1 MGVSDSGHREVS
13 ILTGVDIICMK
24 NEIDSQHLQLK
35 LTFSPVIFYAGFFK
49 PHIWKCAVSDKVSPE
64 KEPEDQVET
73 KPVLRTDIV
82 GCIKLEGDNTS
93 LAALIQGYCGLVSDQ
108 TCDTQ
113 YMLKG
118 SSRDITKTEKLQIE
132 NCASLLLHDAKNIR
146 LGTMTLL
153 PYNKLQRLYHHFK
166 QDSVISAEMCEKY
179 CWKFKSTSCCILE
192 DTQLENCEIMIEKD
206 FMVHEFE
213 KLPSQREV
221 SDMNGLVSVRDC
233 VYNQKGQLVCMF
245 ICFDTVY
252 SDSSSEV
259 SSSSSYRDSWDS
271 DCDSEEFI
279 VFDGSCTDTCKN
291 DHYGSLD
298 FVCEE
303 GDMFQETCT
312 PLLPLNSNFYCEVS
326 LMKSF
331 DSKLDSF
338 VQEILHPNFCH
349 SFDEHI
355 VDGNSHKHAQHES
368 NKDLTSTDSSSK
380 TIPKRKLKK
389 KVHFKPDNEL
399 TTVHPMFVWNF
410 AYKQARKGTWEAD
423 ALDRLRFQK
432 RVKELDQIL
441 TPVLLAKWK
450 KAVEP

>member
-1 MGVSDSGHREVS
+1 MLGEMFGTVLQGAVICLGVPF
-13 ILTGVDIICMK
+13 L
-24 NEIDSQHLQLK
+24 LK
-35 LTFSPVIFYAGFFK
+35 LCLNLFGSSIIGFFM
-49 PHIWKCAVSDKVSPE
+49 PHIWKCAVSDKVPPE

-73 KPVLRTDIV
+73 KHVLRTDIV

-93 LAALIQGYCGLVSDQ
+93 LAALIRGYCGLVSDQ

-132 NCASLLLHDAKNIR
+132 NSVSLLLHSAKNLR
-146 LGTMTLL
+146 LGTMTLF

-166 QDSVISAEMCEKY
+166 QDSVISAEMREKY
-179 CWKFKSTSCCILE
+179 YWKFKSTSCCILE
-192 DTQLENCEIMIEKD
+192 DRPLENCEIMIEKD

-213 KLPSQREV
+213 KHPSQREV

-259 SSSSSYRDSWDS
+259 SSSSSYCDPWDS

-291 DHYGSLD
+291 DHYGSLG

-312 PLLPLNSNFYCEVS
+312 PLLPLNSNLYCEVS

-349 SFDEHI
+349 SYDEHI
-355 VDGNSHKHAQHES
+355 VDRNSHKHAQHES

>member
-1 MGVSDSGHREVS
+1 MFGTVLQGAVICLGVPF
-13 ILTGVDIICMK
+13 L
-24 NEIDSQHLQLK
+24 LK
-35 LTFSPVIFYAGFFK
+35 LCLKLFGSSIIGFFK

-349 SFDEHI
+349 SYDEHI

-450 KAVEP
+450 KAVEPWV

>member
-1 MGVSDSGHREVS
+1 MFGTVLQGAVICLGVPF
-13 ILTGVDIICMK
+13 L
-24 NEIDSQHLQLK
+24 LK
-35 LTFSPVIFYAGFFK
+35 LCLNLFGSSIIGFFK

-192 DTQLENCEIMIEKD
+192 DRQLENCEIMIEKD

-349 SFDEHI
+349 SYDEHI

-450 KAVEP
+450 KAVEPWV

>member
-1 MGVSDSGHREVS
+1 MGVCYSGHRKLCIV
-13 ILTGVDIICMK
+13 TGVDIIYLK

-35 LTFSPVIFYAGFFK
+35 LTLSPLIFYAGFFK
-49 PHIWKCAVSDKVSPE
+49 PHIWKCAVSDKVPLE

-73 KPVLRTDIV
+73 KHVLRTEIV
-82 GCIKLEGDNTS
+82 GCIKLERDNTS
-93 LAALIQGYCGLVSDQ
+93 LAALVQGYCGLVSDQ
-108 TCDTQ
+108 ICDTQ

-118 SSRDITKTEKLQIE
+118 SSRDITKTEKLQIK
-132 NCASLLLHDAKNIR
+132 NSVTLLLHNAKNIR
-146 LGTMTLL
+146 LGTMTLF

-166 QDSVISAEMCEKY
+166 QDSVISAEMREKY
-179 CWKFKSTSCCILE
+179 CWKFKSMSCCILE

-221 SDMNGLVSVRDC
+221 SDMNELVSVRDC

-252 SDSSSEV
+252 TDSSSEV
-259 SSSSSYRDSWDS
+259 SSSSSYHDSWDS

-279 VFDGSCTDTCKN
+279 VFDDSCTDKN

-303 GDMFQETCT
+303 GNMCQETFT
-312 PLLPLNSNFYCEVS
+312 PSLPLNSNLYCEVS

-331 DSKLDSF
+331 DCKLDSF
-338 VQEILHPNFCH
+338 FQEILHPNFCH
-349 SFDEHI
+349 SYEEHV
-355 VDGNSHKHAQHES
+355 VDRNSRKHAQHES
-368 NKDLTSTDSSSK
+368 NKDLTSTNTSCK
-380 TIPKRKLKK
+380 TISKQKQKK

-399 TTVHPMFVWNF
+399 TTVHSMFVWNF
-410 AYKQARKGTWEAD
+410 AYKQARKGTWDAD

-450 KAVEP
+450 KVVEP